1 MPPAP
6 TSSLVLAVALQE
18 GFDGDAVRVRVNGD
32 EVFREEAL
40 TTDTRIGLATSF
52 EVPIEKESVVLEVK
66 VPGRGLT
73 SRTTVRADGPLH
85 LGISLSG
92 DSIQFRAS
100 EHPFGYL

>member
-6 TSSLVLAVALQE
+6 TFSPILVVALQE
-18 GFDGDAVRVRVNGD
+18 GFDGDAVRVRVDGD

-52 EVPIEKESVVLEVK
+52 EVPVEKESVVLEVK

-73 SRTTVRADGPLH
+73 SRTTIQAGGPLY
-85 LGISLSG
+85 LGISLAD

-100 EHPFGYL
+100 EQPFGYL